1 MKDEN
6 GSWNGIIGE
15 LVRSEADLGL
25 APLTITAKREME
37 IDFSHA
43 FMETGISLMIKRPF
57 KVFLNFVMFMYTTVP
72 LNSTLKWCI
81 SLPKDL

>member
-25 APLTITAKREME
+25 APLTISAKFNTEMVHN
-37 IDFSHA
+37 F
-43 FMETGISLMIKRPF
+43 TKRP
-57 KVFLNFVMFMYTTVP
+57 LN
-72 LNSTLKWCI
+72 LN
-81 SLPKDL
+81 